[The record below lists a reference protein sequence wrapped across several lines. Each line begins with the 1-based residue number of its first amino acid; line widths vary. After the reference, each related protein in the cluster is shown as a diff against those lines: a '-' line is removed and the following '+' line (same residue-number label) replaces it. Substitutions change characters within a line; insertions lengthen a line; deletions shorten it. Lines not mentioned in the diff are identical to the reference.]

1 MNGVF
6 LCEKP
11 FYTVLM
17 LGKSESQGVLFTKCH
32 FARTKETNIPIY
44 RKGDLTFVDYWMVYL
59 LMYACTLNN
68 KREK

>member
-32 FARTKETNIPIY
+32 FLEQGKLIFRSIA
-44 RKGDLTFVDYWMVYL
+44 KGDLTFVDYSMVYL

-68 KREK
+68 RREK

>member
-44 RKGDLTFVDYWMVYL
+44 RKRWSYFCWL
-59 LMYACTLNN
+59 LDGVFTNVRMYI
-68 KREK
+68 K

>member
-17 LGKSESQGVLFTKCH
+17 LGKSESQGVLFTKCILLEQGKLI
-32 FARTKETNIPIY
+32 FRSIA
-44 RKGDLTFVDYWMVYL
+44 KGDLTFVDYWMVYL
-59 LMYACTLNN
+59 LMYACTL
-68 KREK
+68 K

>member
-17 LGKSESQGVLFTKCH
+17 LGKSESPGVLFTKCH
-32 FARTKETNIPIY
+32 FVRTRETNIRSIA
-44 RKGDLTFVDYWMVYL
+44 KGDLTFVDYWMVYL

-68 KREK
+68 RR